1 MNLIGTK
8 NIETERC
15 KLRRIIPDDYS
26 MMYENWAKFDEVCK
40 YYPFNPVDDVEVYKE
55 KVKRWSSNYES
66 GSYFHWVIEWKETG
80 ELVGTINLGNVE
92 ESCMMSDTCYML
104 SPRFWNQGIMTEV
117 LMAVLDYAFEEIG
130 LNRVQAEVFA
140 GNNASSAVLKKCG
153 MSFEGIARQKYYK
166 NGEFI
171 DTALWAI
178 IASDRM
184 RQIPICRAD
193 NI

>member
-40 YYPFNPVDDVEVYKE
+40 YFPFNPVDDVEVYKE

-184 RQIPICRAD
+184 R
-193 NI
+193 

>member
-92 ESCMMSDTCYML
+92 ESCMMSDICYRL
-104 SPRFWNQGIMTEV
+104 GSGIK
-117 LMAVLDYAFEEIG
+117 G
-130 LNRVQAEVFA
+130 L
-140 GNNASSAVLKKCG
+140 
-153 MSFEGIARQKYYK
+153 
-166 NGEFI
+166 
-171 DTALWAI
+171 
-178 IASDRM
+178 
-184 RQIPICRAD
+184 
-193 NI
+193 

>member
-80 ELVGTINLGNVE
+80 ELVGIINLGNVE

-153 MSFEGIARQKYYK
+153 MSFEGIARQKCYK

-184 RQIPICRAD
+184 R
-193 NI
+193 